1 MFTSNPSLAGSIREE
16 MCGILVFVLVI
27 WGVQL
32 ADILLP
38 MFRLNDF
45 GLTPRTLQGLP
56 GIVTMPFL
64 HKGWGRLFSNTL
76 ALVIMLALLVGS
88 KARTGEIVAVIIF
101 MSGGLLW
108 IFGRP
113 DTHIGVSGL
122 VFGLIAFLV
131 ISGLLEQRLVSL
143 LVSLLVGAMYGWTF
157 LRGILPFETKV
168 SWDGHLLGSA
178 AGTLVAFVTVKE
190 LLEDPPAQN
199 ESPTV

>member
-64 HKGWGRLFSNTL
+64 HKGWGHLFSNTL

-157 LRGILPFETKV
+157 LRGILPFETPV